1 MTILERVHSIVNSN
15 IDMID
20 MNNPSVEKL
29 IYMAYY
35 IGREEAV
42 KEVSDMYVRHITEQ
56 HERASKC
63 CYRHMAESIVGHERY
78 LYHPDYRQ
86 DMTATFGSD
95 PADI

>member
-1 MTILERVHSIVNSN
+1 MTILERVKSIVNDNIDRNDSN
-15 IDMID
+15 I
-20 MNNPSVEKL
+20 EKL

-42 KEVSDMYVRHITEQ
+42 KEVSDMYVRHISEQ
-56 HERASKC
+56 RERAGKC
-63 CYRHMAESIVGHERY
+63 RYRHMAESIVGPERY

>member
-15 IDMID
+15 IDVND
-20 MNNPSVEKL
+20 TSVEKL

-56 HERASKC
+56 HERAGKC
-63 CYRHMAESIVGHERY
+63 RYRHMAESIVAPERY

-95 PADI
+95 PADV

>member
-1 MTILERVHSIVNSN
+1 MTILERVKSIVNDNIDRNDSN
-15 IDMID
+15 I
-20 MNNPSVEKL
+20 EKL

-35 IGREEAV
+35 IGREEAA
-42 KEVSDMYVRHITEQ
+42 KEVSDMYVQYIAKQ
-56 HERASKC
+56 HERAGKC
-63 CYRHMAESIVGHERY
+63 RYRHMAESIVGPERY

>member
-1 MTILERVHSIVNSN
+1 MTILERVKSIVNDN
-15 IDMID
+15 IDMND
-20 MNNPSVEKL
+20 SSVEKL

-42 KEVSDMYVRHITEQ
+42 KEVSDMYIRHIAKQ
-56 HERASKC
+56 HERAGKC
-63 CYRHMAESIVGHERY
+63 RYRHMAESIVGPERY

>member
-1 MTILERVHSIVNSN
+1 MTILERVNSIVNSKVTLN
-15 IDMID
+15 DET
-20 MNNPSVEKL
+20 PSVEKL

-42 KEVSDMYVRHITEQ
+42 KEVSDMYVRHISEQ
-56 HERASKC
+56 RERAGKC
-63 CYRHMAESIVGHERY
+63 RYRHMAESIVGPERY